1 MLNPAWITTIL
12 TFSTFM
18 LGIFVPA
25 CPQLSTLA
33 LTLGLTVVIVCITPR
48 YNHLLKLQLF
58 QCLLTTYIFGI
69 VGSYVYWNWGKY
81 VQFDAFGLFLVISTF
96 RYYG

>member
-12 TFSTFM
+12 TFSSFI
-18 LGIFVPA
+18 LGMFVPA
-25 CPQLSTLA
+25 NPQLSTFA
-33 LTLGLTVVIVCITPR
+33 LTLGLIVVIVFITPR
-48 YNHLLKLQLF
+48 YNHLLKPQLF

-69 VGSYVYWNWGKY
+69 IDSYVYWNWGKY